1 MTNPNYQRDADSK
14 FDQQPED
21 TLILSKAVLVLS
33 HALDNFV
40 GACIDESGQ
49 AKAPDRTALMKAR
62 PMLPPACKHALTKKV

>member
-14 FDQQPED
+14 FDQQADMMMLEES
-21 TLILSKAVLVLS
+21 LRFLS

-49 AKAPDRTALMKAR
+49 AKAPDRAALMKAR
-62 PMLPPACKHALTKKV
+62 AMLPPACKHALTKKV